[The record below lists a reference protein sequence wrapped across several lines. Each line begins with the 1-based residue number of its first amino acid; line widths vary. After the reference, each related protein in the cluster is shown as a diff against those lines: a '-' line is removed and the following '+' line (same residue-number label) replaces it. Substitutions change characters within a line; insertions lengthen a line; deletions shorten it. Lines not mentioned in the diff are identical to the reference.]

1 MYAKKFVNLRTFW
14 TYAMRLSKEAKD
26 TIWLIGLQGV
36 NYLAPLLVWPYLM
49 IVLGAEQF
57 GIFSFGIALAQ
68 YLIILVDFG
77 FNLTATKQ
85 IALSQ
90 GNTEETNRLF
100 TSTLVA
106 KIALL
111 LLSALVVL
119 LVSVLP
125 MYSSYRTVVWITWLM
140 VFGNTFSLLWLFQGA
155 GKIRLATIINS
166 VLKLL
171 ILPLTFV
178 FVKMPADI
186 YIAAWIQVAVFIATA
201 ITMMTLTRILNL
213 AKITAIHWTDVR
225 EQFRNSWSI
234 FLSNAATS
242 TYTALFIVILAYF
255 VSSDEVGRYA
265 AVEKI
270 MRCACYLIWVPLAQA
285 YFPRVSRLGKE
296 NRSEG
301 KRLVRRLTIIMM
313 VSLGALGMLLAVGV
327 EPLTALLGK
336 DYEGIGRIA
345 LVMAVVPLLVGI
357 GGVQGQMGLIALG
370 GEKEKSVFRNI
381 YLMAGVLSL
390 ISVLFLSY
398 LWGAI
403 GAAVALVI
411 TEGFVGAAMCIC
423 NKRNEDEE
431 S

>member
-1 MYAKKFVNLRTFW
+1 MSAKNFVNLRTFW
-14 TYAMRLSKEAKD
+14 AYTMRLSKEAKD

-301 KRLVRRLTIIMM
+301 KRLVRRLTIIMI
-313 VSLGALGMLLAVGV
+313 VALGALGMLLAVGV

-381 YLMAGVLSL
+381 YLIAGVLSL

-423 NKRNEDEE
+423 NKRNENEE

>member
-1 MYAKKFVNLRTFW
+1 MYAKNFVNLRTFW
-14 TYAMRLSKEAKD
+14 AYTMRLSKEAKD

-301 KRLVRRLTIIMM
+301 KRLVRRLTIIMI
-313 VSLGALGMLLAVGV
+313 VALGALGMLLAVGV

-381 YLMAGVLSL
+381 YLIAGVLSL

-423 NKRNEDEE
+423 NKRNENEE

>member
-1 MYAKKFVNLRTFW
+1 MRTFW
-14 TYAMRLSKEAKD
+14 AYTMRLSKEAKD

-242 TYTALFIVILAYF
+242 TYTALFVVILAYF

-301 KRLVRRLTIIMM
+301 KRLVRRLTIIMI
-313 VSLGALGMLLAVGV
+313 VALGALGMLLAVGV

-381 YLMAGVLSL
+381 YLIAGVLSL

-423 NKRNEDEE
+423 NKRNENEE

>member
-1 MYAKKFVNLRTFW
+1 MYAKNFVNLRTFW
-14 TYAMRLSKEAKD
+14 AYTMRLSKEAKD

-242 TYTALFIVILAYF
+242 TYTALFVVILAYF

-301 KRLVRRLTIIMM
+301 KRLVRRLTIIMI
-313 VSLGALGMLLAVGV
+313 VALGALGMLLAVGV

-381 YLMAGVLSL
+381 YLIAGVLSL

-423 NKRNEDEE
+423 NKRNENEE

>member
-1 MYAKKFVNLRTFW
+1 MYAKNFVNLRTFW
-14 TYAMRLSKEAKD
+14 AYTMRLSKEAKD

-301 KRLVRRLTIIMM
+301 KRLVRRLTIIMI
-313 VSLGALGMLLAVGV
+313 VALGALGMLLAVGV

>member
-1 MYAKKFVNLRTFW
+1 MRTFW
-14 TYAMRLSKEAKD
+14 AYTMRLSKEAKD

-301 KRLVRRLTIIMM
+301 KRLVRRLTIIMI
-313 VSLGALGMLLAVGV
+313 VALGALGMLLAVGV

-381 YLMAGVLSL
+381 YLIAGVLSL

-423 NKRNEDEE
+423 NKRNENEE